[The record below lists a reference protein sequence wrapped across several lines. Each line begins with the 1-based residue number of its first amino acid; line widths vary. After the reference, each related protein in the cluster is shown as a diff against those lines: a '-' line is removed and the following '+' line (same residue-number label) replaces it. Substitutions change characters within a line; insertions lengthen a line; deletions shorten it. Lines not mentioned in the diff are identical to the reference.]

1 MGLLLEISTEC
12 EIAMSKGVEFW
23 GMSWGSHAL
32 VLEPESLR
40 EEIRAEVEVILHRY
54 ERAVEK
60 EEKSMEV

>member
-1 MGLLLEISTEC
+1 
-12 EIAMSKGVEFW
+12 
-23 GMSWGSHAL
+23 MSWGSHAL

>member
-1 MGLLLEISTEC
+1 LGLLLEISTER

-40 EEIRAEVEVILHRY
+40 NEIRAEAEAMLNRY
-54 ERAVEK
+54 EGTAEAERVG
-60 EEKSMEV
+60 